1 MRRTLI
7 NPLAEKA
14 APIKLKNIS
23 NLEKLTLLRQGME
36 QGAEVILSP
45 KVTAANNYAYFW
57 VSLKGTKGTYEF
69 SLYTNDEIEEYIKSL
84 LKGEN
89 PEGSVADTHSRMIQ
103 ETECEWESIVKDTY
117 SKFAVSVDKIQTE
130 LPNGTKGE
138 IDRFTFAKGKILFP
152 MKSVISLRDIL

>member
-36 QGAEVILSP
+36 QGAEVTLSP

-89 PEGSVADTHSRMIQ
+89 PEGSVTDTHSRMIQ
-103 ETECEWESIVKDTY
+103 ETEYEWENMVRNIY

-152 MKSVISLRDIL
+152 MKSVISLLDIL